1 MILSIIIPCYN
12 MESYIK
18 RCYNSLQIQ
27 IDADDVEF
35 IFVNDGSTDN
45 TLSILQ
51 VIEKSDNRVVIVNK
65 NNAGVSV
72 ARNEALK
79 IAKGEYIYLLDP
91 DDYLSTLNVIKN
103 IKCIISE
110 YKPDIIIPANNR
122 EINNEI
128 RFKPLP
134 FSDGIHNI
142 YDIYNNCT
150 IFPTQTQLFYKSSLI
165 KKNNIT
171 FNPDIKCAEVY
182 TFTIQCLKFANNCY
196 VYNKPCQ
203 NYFYRIEGAT
213 KKINY
218 SNDLSVL
225 RALEI
230 IHNDGKEFYK
240 YSSFRITALKNVFSF
255 TYNKYIK
262 FPIDVKMK
270 EKIKLLLSNNL
281 LREYLKSIAF
291 GRKIPIKERSFAMYI
306 YLMPKILG
314 FKLLKLVIKRNRNI

>member
-1 MILSIIIPCYN
+1 MILSIVIPCYN

-18 RCYNSLQIQ
+18 RCYNSLRMQIN
-27 IDADDVEF
+27 ADDVEF

-45 TLSILQ
+45 TFSILQ
-51 VIEKSDNRVVIVNK
+51 AIESSDKRSVIVNQK
-65 NNAGVSV
+65 NSGVSV
-72 ARNEALK
+72 ARNKALN

-91 DDYLSTLNVIKN
+91 DDYLSAPNVLMD
-103 IKCIISE
+103 IICVINQF
-110 YKPDIIIPANNR
+110 KPDIIIPAYNR
-122 EINNEI
+122 EIGSDVV
-128 RFKPLP
+128 FKPLP
-134 FSDGIHNI
+134 FPDGLH
-142 YDIYNNCT
+142 DKCDLYNSCML
-150 IFPTQTQLFYKSSLI
+150 FPTQAQLFYRSSLI
-165 KKNNIT
+165 RNNNIS
-171 FNPDIKCAEVY
+171 FDSNIKCGEVY
-182 TFTIQCLKFANNCY
+182 TFTVQCLKFAKNYY

-314 FKLLKLVIKRNRNI
+314 FKLLKLVIKRNI